1 MLRFSLVLL
10 TCVVALSG
18 CSSSAKNA
26 ELDAYYEQVE
36 QQGKGRIEPLPPFE
50 QVAPFAYQ
58 AGGFRSPFEAPVEV
72 VPGKKARLDGRQVR
86 PDATRV
92 KQYLEQFNIG
102 QLAMV
107 GTLEQRGQLYA
118 LIRDVEEGVHRVRA
132 GDYMGADHGKILDI
146 NDTAIE
152 LLEIVSDGT
161 GGWVER
167 QRSVSL
173 GGGDRG

>member
-10 TCVVALSG
+10 VCSIALAG
-18 CSSSAKNA
+18 CSSSAKND
-26 ELDAYYEQVE
+26 ELDAFYKEVE
-36 QQGKGRIEPLPPFE
+36 EQGKGRIEPLPPFE

-58 AGGFRSPFEAPVEV
+58 AGGLRSPFEAPVEV
-72 VPGKKARLDGRQVR
+72 LPGRKAKIDGRQVR
-86 PDATRV
+86 PDSTRV
-92 KQYLEQFNIG
+92 KQYLEQFKIG

-107 GTLEQRGQLYA
+107 GTLEQRGQRYA

-132 GDYMGADHGKILDI
+132 GDYMGSDHGKILDI
-146 NDTAIE
+146 NDTTVE

-167 QRSVSL
+167 QRKVSL